1 MRAQYNAA
9 KTGANTCHKLM
20 KDPFFPS
27 GDLHLPTLRPAA
39 RVLLLSEE
47 ADENGGFLLQGR
59 AHAAGAMKRLVEVA
73 DSAGHFTFAAPI
85 PRLIDGVN
93 PEVVLVDGA
102 SRSAA
107 RLLQEAR
114 SAQPTRDAVI
124 LALVPAKMHDELLEA
139 LRAAGADDF
148 LSDKAQLFEI
158 VSRLE
163 AATALRRARAEI
175 AELREYLGRQIRVDD
190 LTGVMSRRF
199 FFQQAHRECSRAR
212 RYGHRLSCVMIEID
226 HYKSLCATFGD
237 FVGEAVLRQTAT
249 IIGQWTRD
257 SDLVARFTDSKFILI
272 LPETG
277 IEGATRAQD
286 KITLALGTHIWR
298 FDSTVI
304 PVSVS
309 IGEAELQ
316 PGPPMER
323 NNDDYI
329 SEGDETGDAA
339 LSTRESLAGLLE
351 DADAALFVARKGA
364 RMPEVFVPYT
374 PVPDTIAR
382 TKPAPD
388 NQSP

>member
-1 MRAQYNAA
+1 
-9 KTGANTCHKLM
+9 M
-20 KDPFFPS
+20 KDPIFPL
-27 GDLHLPTLRPAA
+27 GDAYVPALRPAA
-39 RVLLLSEE
+39 RVLLLSED
-47 ADENGGFLLQGR
+47 ADEKSGSLLNGR
-59 AHAAGAMKRLVEVA
+59 ARAASAMRHIGEVAAGAGHLVA
-73 DSAGHFTFAAPI
+73 ASRIPCDIDSG
-85 PRLIDGVN
+85 N
-93 PEVVLVDGA
+93 PEVLLVDGS
-102 SRSAA
+102 SRHAVETLQNARAA
-107 RLLQEAR
+107 DE
-114 SAQPTRDAVI
+114 TRAAVI
-124 LALVPAKMHDELLEA
+124 LALVPAKTRDELLEA

-148 LSDKAQLFEI
+148 LSDGAQSFEI
-158 VSRLE
+158 LARLE
-163 AATALRRARAEI
+163 SASALRRARAEI
-175 AELREYLGRQIRVDD
+175 VTLRDQLGRQIRVDD

-212 RYGHRLSCVMIEID
+212 RYGNLLSCVMIEID

-257 SDLVARFTDSKFILI
+257 SDLVARFTESKFILI

-286 KITLALGTHIWR
+286 KITLALQSHVWQFDGTI
-298 FDSTVI
+298 I

-316 PGPPMER
+316 PGAPMGR
-323 NNDDYI
+323 VADDYI
-329 SEGDETGDAA
+329 SEGDEGGEAA

-374 PVPDTIAR
+374 PVPESVAR
-382 TKPAPD
+382 NKPAPKRRAD
-388 NQSP
+388 HERSSSD